1 MGGPRRRGASDP
13 SLYPPA
19 SAPRSP
25 AWSGLV
31 PGLTPASSSDL
42 PPPHPLDRPRPHPPA
57 PRCIRL
63 PPARAPLLGPAS
75 SPAWPP
81 PHPLNRPRPRPR
93 SDPRSDPRSAMWLC
107 TDQSCPPVTNVAR
120 NSPPDISNFEMG
132 PLELQ
137 RLWAISKNDRV
148 KLRATFGRD
157 PPTTHEPLPR
167 PDLTHPGYPKMSHV
181 IPLHI
186 FQTLKSDRWNCNVCG
201 PSRKMTELNYVRLL
215 LGRLPPSLSVP
226 STDNANRDQD

>member
-1 MGGPRRRGASDP
+1 MRGPRRRGASDP

-81 PHPLNRPRPRPR
+81 A
-93 SDPRSDPRSAMWLC
+93 S
-107 TDQSCPPVTNVAR
+107 
-120 NSPPDISNFEMG
+120 SPAFRCI
-132 PLELQ
+132 
-137 RLWAISKNDRV
+137 R
-148 KLRATFGRD
+148 
-157 PPTTHEPLPR
+157 LPR
-167 PDLTHPGYPKMSHV
+167 APRCIRLPPARAPLLGPASSPGLVPGLPCGYVLISHARQSPMSHV

-215 LGRLPPSLSVP
+215 GGTHQPRTNPFPAPTSHTLVTQKCR
-226 STDNANRDQD
+226 T